1 MSFPYYT
8 QLDAMDCGPT
18 SLRIV
23 AQFYG
28 RHYSL
33 QNLRERCHITREGV
47 SLLGISDAAE
57 SIGFRTT
64 GVKITWH
71 QLRDEANL
79 PCIVHWNQQHFVVVY
94 RIARKRGKWW
104 VYVSDPASGLLK
116 YTEEQFLKAWIQSR
130 ELPNRTE
137 SAARPQQ
144 EVPSLASADFL
155 AGPANGK
162 GIALLLEPTPQF
174 YKEKGDE
181 DKRLK
186 LGYLLQYLRPY
197 KNYLAQ
203 LALAMLT
210 ASILSLILPFLTQSV
225 VDKGI
230 GTGNLSFVVMM
241 LIAQVVLVLGQLAN
255 NLIRSWL
262 MLHMTT
268 RISISL
274 ISDFLAKLMR
284 LPIAFF
290 DSKMV
295 GDIMQ
300 RIGDYDR
307 IQSFLTGSLLSMAMA
322 VVSFVIYGAVMG
334 GYDPTILGIFLL
346 GSALYIGWIL
356 LFMKRR
362 RKLDYMRFQEAAA
375 NQSNIVQLI
384 DGMQEIKLNDCEK
397 QKRWEWERIQ
407 ARLFQVS
414 IKGLVLGQTQEV
426 GGTFIDQ
433 TKNVVISFLAASAVI
448 EGDMTLGMMV
458 ALQYIIG
465 QLNAP
470 LSQFIQ
476 FVQATQDAKISLERL
491 SEIQEKDDEEPAD
504 EERIRMIPDN
514 ADIEFRGVT
523 FQYDGPHSAKALDDV
538 SVTIPA
544 DKVTA
549 IVGASGSGK
558 TTMLKLMLG
567 FYTPTSGEVLLH
579 DRRIAQYSPSCWRRA
594 CGTVMQE
601 GYIFS
606 DTIAGNI
613 GVSDERPDMER
624 VRRATRIANIDTF
637 IDELPLGYNTK
648 IGADGHG
655 LSVGQKQRL
664 LIARAAYKDA
674 KYLFF
679 DEATNS
685 LDANNE
691 RTIMERLDR
700 LFENKTVVVVAH
712 RLSTVRNAD
721 KIVVLDRGRIVEQ
734 GTHEELTAKKGYYYE
749 LVRNQLELGN

>member
-1 MSFPYYT
+1 MRFPHYT

-384 DGMQEIKLNDCEK
+384 NGMQEIKLNDCEK

-721 KIVVLDRGRIVEQ
+721 KIVVLDHGRIVEQ
-734 GTHEELTAKKGYYYE
+734 GTHDELTAERGGYYE

>member
-1 MSFPYYT
+1 MRFPHYT

-384 DGMQEIKLNDCEK
+384 NGMQDIKLNDCEK

-549 IVGASGSGK
+549 IVGASGSGT

-721 KIVVLDRGRIVEQ
+721 KIVVLDHGRIVEQ
-734 GTHEELTAKKGYYYE
+734 GTHDELTAKRGYYYE

>member
-1 MSFPYYT
+1 MVFPSFT

-23 AQFYG
+23 AQYYG

-33 QNLRERCHITREGV
+33 QNLRERCHLTREGV

-64 GVKITWH
+64 GVKITWE
-71 QLRDEANL
+71 QLRDEALL

-94 RIARKRGKWW
+94 KIEKKRGKWR
-104 VYVSDPASGLLK
+104 VYVSDPASGLLE
-116 YTEEQFLKAWIQSR
+116 YSEEQFLKAWIQIR
-130 ELPNRTE
+130 ELPD
-137 SAARPQQ
+137 AADQSDGPDRDTRSGP
-144 EVPSLASADFL
+144 PASSFRSS
-155 AGPANGK
+155 GR
-162 GIALLLEPTPQF
+162 GIALLLEPTPAF
-174 YKEKGDE
+174 YREKGDE

-186 LGYLLQYLRPY
+186 PGYLLQYLRPY

-210 ASILSLILPFLTQSV
+210 ASVLSLILPFLTQSV

-241 LIAQVVLVLGQLAN
+241 LVAQVVLVLGQTAN

-274 ISDFLAKLMR
+274 ISDFLSKLMR

-346 GSALYIGWIL
+346 GSALYVGWIL

-448 EGDMTLGMMV
+448 EGHMTLGMMV

-491 SEIQEKDDEEPAD
+491 SEIQEKDDEEPAG
-504 EERIRMIPDN
+504 EERIRVIPDH

-523 FQYDGPHSAKALDDV
+523 FRYDGPHSAKALDDV

-601 GYIFS
+601 GYVFS
-606 DTIAGNI
+606 DTIAGNT
-613 GVSDERPDMER
+613 GVSDDRPDMER

-637 IDELPLGYNTK
+637 IDALPLGYNTK

>member
-23 AQFYG
+23 AQYYG

-33 QNLRERCHITREGV
+33 QNLRERCHLTREGV

-64 GVKITWH
+64 GVKITWE
-71 QLRDEANL
+71 QLRDAALL

-94 RIARKRGKWW
+94 KIALKRGKWR
-104 VYVSDPASGLLK
+104 VYVSDPASGLLE
-116 YTEEQFLKAWIQSR
+116 YSEEQFLKAWIQIR
-130 ELPNRTE
+130 ELPD
-137 SAARPQQ
+137 AADQSDGPDRDTRSGP
-144 EVPSLASADFL
+144 PASSFRSS
-155 AGPANGK
+155 GR
-162 GIALLLEPTPQF
+162 GIALLLEPTPAF
-174 YKEKGDE
+174 YREKGDE

-186 LGYLLQYLRPY
+186 PGYLLQYLRPY
-197 KNYLAQ
+197 KSYLAQ

-210 ASILSLILPFLTQSV
+210 ASVLSLILPFLTQSV

-241 LIAQVVLVLGQLAN
+241 LVAQVVLVLGQTAN

-274 ISDFLAKLMR
+274 ISDFLSKLMR

-346 GSALYIGWIL
+346 GSALYVGWIL

-448 EGDMTLGMMV
+448 EGHMTLGMMV

-504 EERIRMIPDN
+504 EERIRVIPDH

-523 FQYDGPHSAKALDDV
+523 FRYDGPHSAKALDDV

-567 FYTPTSGEVLLH
+567 FYTPTSGEVLLR
-579 DRRIAQYSPSCWRRA
+579 DRRIGQYSPSCWRRA

-601 GYIFS
+601 GYVFS
-606 DTIAGNI
+606 DTIAGNT
-613 GVSDERPDMER
+613 GVSDDRPDMER

-637 IDELPLGYNTK
+637 IDALPLGYNTK

>member
-1 MSFPYYT
+1 MVFPSFT

-23 AQFYG
+23 AQYYG

-33 QNLRERCHITREGV
+33 QNLRERCHLTREGV

-64 GVKITWH
+64 GVKITWE
-71 QLRDEANL
+71 QLRDAALL

-94 RIARKRGKWW
+94 KIALKRGKWR
-104 VYVSDPASGLLK
+104 VYVSDPASGLLE
-116 YTEEQFLKAWIQSR
+116 YSEEQFLKAWIQIR
-130 ELPNRTE
+130 ELPD
-137 SAARPQQ
+137 AADQSDGPDRDTRSGP
-144 EVPSLASADFL
+144 PASSFRSS
-155 AGPANGK
+155 GR
-162 GIALLLEPTPQF
+162 GIALLLEPTPAF
-174 YKEKGDE
+174 YREKGDE

-186 LGYLLQYLRPY
+186 PGYLLQYLRPY

-210 ASILSLILPFLTQSV
+210 ASVLSLILPFLTQSV

-241 LIAQVVLVLGQLAN
+241 LVAQVVLVLGQMAN

-262 MLHMTT
+262 MLHMTI

-274 ISDFLAKLMR
+274 ISDFLSKLMR

-346 GSALYIGWIL
+346 GSALYVGWIL

-448 EGDMTLGMMV
+448 EGHMTLGMMV

-504 EERIRMIPDN
+504 EERIRVIPDH

-523 FQYDGPHSAKALDDV
+523 FRYDGPHSAKALDDV

-567 FYTPTSGEVLLH
+567 FYTPTSGEVLLR
-579 DRRIAQYSPSCWRRA
+579 DRRIGQYSPSCWRRA

-601 GYIFS
+601 GYVFS
-606 DTIAGNI
+606 DTIAGNT
-613 GVSDERPDMER
+613 GVSDDRPDMER

-637 IDELPLGYNTK
+637 IDALPLGYNTK

>member
-23 AQFYG
+23 AQYYG

-33 QNLRERCHITREGV
+33 QNLRERCHLTREGV

-64 GVKITWH
+64 GVKITWE
-71 QLRDEANL
+71 QLRDAALL

-94 RIARKRGKWW
+94 KIALKRGKWR
-104 VYVSDPASGLLK
+104 VYVSDPASGLLE
-116 YTEEQFLKAWIQSR
+116 YSEEQFLKAWIQIR
-130 ELPNRTE
+130 ELPD
-137 SAARPQQ
+137 AADQSDGPDRDTRSGP
-144 EVPSLASADFL
+144 PASSFRSS
-155 AGPANGK
+155 GR
-162 GIALLLEPTPQF
+162 GIALLLEPTPAF
-174 YKEKGDE
+174 YREKGDE

-186 LGYLLQYLRPY
+186 PGYLLQYLRPY

-210 ASILSLILPFLTQSV
+210 ASVLSLILPFLTQSV

-241 LIAQVVLVLGQLAN
+241 LVAQVVLVLGQMAN

-262 MLHMTT
+262 MLHMTI

-274 ISDFLAKLMR
+274 ISDFLSKLMR

-346 GSALYIGWIL
+346 GSALYVGWIL

-448 EGDMTLGMMV
+448 EGHMTLGMMV

-504 EERIRMIPDN
+504 EERIRVIPDH

-523 FQYDGPHSAKALDDV
+523 FRYDGPHSAKALDDV

-601 GYIFS
+601 GYVFS
-606 DTIAGNI
+606 DTIAGNT
-613 GVSDERPDMER
+613 GVSDDRPDMER

-637 IDELPLGYNTK
+637 IDALPLGYNTK

>member
-1 MSFPYYT
+1 MRFPHYT

-384 DGMQEIKLNDCEK
+384 NGMQDIKLNDCEK

-523 FQYDGPHSAKALDDV
+523 FQNDGPHSAKALDDV

-721 KIVVLDRGRIVEQ
+721 KIVVLDHGRIVEQ
-734 GTHEELTAKKGYYYE
+734 GTHDELTAKRGYYYE

>member
-1 MSFPYYT
+1 MRFPHYT

-210 ASILSLILPFLTQSV
+210 ASVLSLILPFLTQSV

-384 DGMQEIKLNDCEK
+384 NGMQDIKLNDCEK

-637 IDELPLGYNTK
+637 IDALPLGYNTK

-721 KIVVLDRGRIVEQ
+721 KIVVLDHGRIVEQ
-734 GTHEELTAKKGYYYE
+734 GTHDELTAKRGYYYE

>member
-1 MSFPYYT
+1 MVFPSFT
-8 QLDAMDCGPT
+8 QHDAMDCGPT
-18 SLRIV
+18 SLRII
-23 AQFYG
+23 AQHYG

-33 QNLRERCHITREGV
+33 QTLRERCHISREGV

-57 SIGFRTT
+57 SIGFRAT
-64 GVKITWH
+64 GVKITWE
-71 QLRDEANL
+71 QLREKAIL

-94 RIARKRGKWW
+94 KIVKIHNDWEIHI
-104 VYVSDPASGLLK
+104 SDPAAGLLK
-116 YTEEQFLKAWIQSR
+116 YREAQFLKYWLHGDCKSPTISD
-130 ELPNRTE
+130 N
-137 SAARPQQ
+137 SG
-144 EVPSLASADFL
+144 LASFAEARL
-155 AGPANGK
+155 
-162 GIALLLEPTPQF
+162 GIALLIEPTPQF
-174 YKEKGDE
+174 YKEMGDE

-186 LGYLLQYLRPY
+186 FSGLVQYLRPY
-197 KNYLAQ
+197 RSYLVQ

-210 ASILSLILPFLTQSV
+210 ASVLSLILPFLTQSV

-230 GTGNLSFVVMM
+230 GTNNLSFVVMM
-241 LIAQVVLVLGQLAN
+241 LVAQVVLTLGQLAN

-300 RIGDYDR
+300 RIDDYDR
-307 IQSFLTGSLLSMAMA
+307 VQSFLTGSLLSMVMA
-322 VVSFVIYGAVMG
+322 IMSFIIYGGIMG
-334 GYDPTILGIFLL
+334 GYNLLILGIFLL
-346 GSALYIGWIL
+346 GSALYVCWVL
-356 LFMKRR
+356 LFMRRR

-384 DGMQEIKLNDCEK
+384 NGMQEIKLNNCEK

-433 TKNVVISFLAASAVI
+433 TKNVIISFLAASAVI
-448 EGDMTLGMMV
+448 KGEMTLGMMV

-491 SEIQEKDDEEPAD
+491 SEVQEKEDEEPTT
-504 EERIRMIPDN
+504 EERIREIPDL
-514 ADIEFRGVT
+514 ADLEFRGVT

-544 DKVTA
+544 HKVTA

-558 TTMLKLMLG
+558 TTMLKLLLG
-567 FYTPTSGEVLLH
+567 FYAPTAGEVLLG
-579 DRRIAQYSPSCWRRA
+579 DRRIGQYSPSCWRRA

-601 GYIFS
+601 GYVFS

-613 GVSDERPDMER
+613 GVSDERPDM
-624 VRRATRIANIDTF
+624 
-637 IDELPLGYNTK
+637 
-648 IGADGHG
+648 
-655 LSVGQKQRL
+655 
-664 LIARAAYKDA
+664 
-674 KYLFF
+674 
-679 DEATNS
+679 
-685 LDANNE
+685 
-691 RTIMERLDR
+691 
-700 LFENKTVVVVAH
+700 
-712 RLSTVRNAD
+712 
-721 KIVVLDRGRIVEQ
+721 
-734 GTHEELTAKKGYYYE
+734 
-749 LVRNQLELGN
+749 

>member
-1 MSFPYYT
+1 MQWT
-8 QLDAMDCGPT
+8 AGRRLCG
-18 SLRIV
+18 SWR
-23 AQFYG
+23 
-28 RHYSL
+28 S
-33 QNLRERCHITREGV
+33 
-47 SLLGISDAAE
+47 
-57 SIGFRTT
+57 TT
-64 GVKITWH
+64 GGTTRFKICASGATSRAKGSLCSGSATPRNLSASVPRASKSHWE
-71 QLRDEANL
+71 QLRDQANM

-94 RIARKRGKWW
+94 KIARKRGKWR
-104 VYVSDPASGLLK
+104 VYVSDPASGLLE
-116 YTEEQFLKAWIQSR
+116 YSEEQFLKAWIQSR
-130 ELPNRTE
+130 ELPNR
-137 SAARPQQ
+137 PQQ
-144 EVPSLASADFL
+144 GTSSLASADFP
-155 AGPANGK
+155 AGFTNGK
-162 GIALLLEPTPQF
+162 GIALLLEPTPAF
-174 YKEKGDE
+174 YREKGDE

-210 ASILSLILPFLTQSV
+210 ASVLSLILPFLTQSV

-241 LIAQVVLVLGQLAN
+241 LVAQVVLVLGQMAN

-346 GSALYIGWIL
+346 GSALYAGWIL

-426 GGTFIDQ
+426 GRHVHRPDQ
-433 TKNVVISFLAASAVI
+433 ERRHLVSGRFGRHRGPHDPRHDGRPAIHHRPAQRAAVAVHPVRAGDAGCEDLARTPLGDSGERGRRAGRRGAHPRDSRPCRHRIPGRNVPVRRSALGQSSGRRVGNDSGGQGYGHRWGERLGQDHDAQADAGLLHADLGRGAAPRPPHRAVQPVVLAAGVRH
-448 EGDMTLGMMV
+448 GD
-458 ALQYIIG
+458 
-465 QLNAP
+465 
-470 LSQFIQ
+470 
-476 FVQATQDAKISLERL
+476 
-491 SEIQEKDDEEPAD
+491 
-504 EERIRMIPDN
+504 
-514 ADIEFRGVT
+514 
-523 FQYDGPHSAKALDDV
+523 
-538 SVTIPA
+538 
-544 DKVTA
+544 
-549 IVGASGSGK
+549 
-558 TTMLKLMLG
+558 
-567 FYTPTSGEVLLH
+567 
-579 DRRIAQYSPSCWRRA
+579 
-594 CGTVMQE
+594 
-601 GYIFS
+601 
-606 DTIAGNI
+606 AGGI
-613 GVSDERPDMER
+613 
-624 VRRATRIANIDTF
+624 
-637 IDELPLGYNTK
+637 
-648 IGADGHG
+648 
-655 LSVGQKQRL
+655 
-664 LIARAAYKDA
+664 
-674 KYLFF
+674 
-679 DEATNS
+679 
-685 LDANNE
+685 
-691 RTIMERLDR
+691 R
-700 LFENKTVVVVAH
+700 LF
-712 RLSTVRNAD
+712 
-721 KIVVLDRGRIVEQ
+721 
-734 GTHEELTAKKGYYYE
+734 GYHS
-749 LVRNQLELGN
+749 R